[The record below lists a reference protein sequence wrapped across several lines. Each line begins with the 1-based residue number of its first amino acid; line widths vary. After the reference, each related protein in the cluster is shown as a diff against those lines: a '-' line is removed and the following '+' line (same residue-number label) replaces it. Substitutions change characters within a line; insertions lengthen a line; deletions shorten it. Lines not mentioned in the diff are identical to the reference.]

1 MINYST
7 LSLHFPNSLE
17 STPPPALPIPAKLS
31 EVELMLIISALL
43 FLTLVLLGI
52 GMAYYCLKRR
62 NIKVVRKRR
71 FISGP
76 PSEITKISTI
86 EPVHIPRVAV
96 SSSSSDYPSSS
107 EERSLVSET
116 STIRRDHYKYE
127 NQAYI
132 PEPYPMDI
140 EREESIASM
149 PVPMM
154 AKPNITQLDL
164 LTTLRSTQHFTD
176 TDVFDTKHKRTHT
189 QVYKPPSIEAPSL
202 YGSIPDNDDWSH
214 SELEFVPPKRPYVGP
229 PHYDV
234 RNLDD
239 LYRTT
244 QHLTDVDENITR
256 HTRLTHKPKI
266 TTQTID
272 DRYITPQETTDID
285 ERTTRERITTYPPPT
300 ITTKTIDDRYISP
313 RETTDITEDT
323 TVERVTIYPGPK
335 ITDQTEEDT
344 FIDLR
349 ETTEITDDTS
359 TTRLMTQSP
368 PKIVVHTTDDTY
380 ITKLSE
386 TEVTEHTIKSDKQVA
401 PPPRPMLT
409 LPRTTGREDW
419 ESQIT
424 RILVGP
430 VQPTTELPETLPE
443 TTTTRTTTDTYDRYV
458 TDIRDIR
465 DTTTTDRRLDTTTV
479 DQSFIYTGVQPPH
492 SPRPTKIQVIHRVI
506 DSPPPDLPGVERI
519 TTDVRQKLRTVI
531 TTDEVFRTLIIESTT
546 IEEYTHISRD
556 IRYESLFEPP
566 VWVTIIRLFSLPEV
580 QSAPLWPESPEPE
593 ARPPPLPY
601 RYRRRG
607 SLPSIS
613 GDFEPYEPPYG
624 RPESIRYKLSVH
636 QIRSIKVRF
645 FPQVAPYF
653 EVWLNF

>member
-1 MINYST
+1 MT
-7 LSLHFPNSLE
+7 PLSPHSLE
-17 STPPPALPIPAKLS
+17 TTPPPALPIPAKLS

-71 FISGP
+71 VISGP

-116 STIRRDHYKYE
+116 STIRRDHFKYE
-127 NQAYI
+127 NQAFI

-176 TDVFDTKHKRTHT
+176 TDIYNTKHTRTHT
-189 QVYKPPSIEAPSL
+189 QAYKPPSIEAPSL

-229 PHYDV
+229 PRYDV
-234 RNLDD
+234 RNMDD

-244 QHLTDVDENITR
+244 QHLTDVDEDITR
-256 HTRLTHKPKI
+256 HRQTTHRPKI
-266 TTQTID
+266 TTKTID
-272 DRYITPQETTDID
+272 DRYVTPQETTDID
-285 ERTTRERITTYPPPT
+285 ETTTTERITTYPPPT

-323 TVERVTIYPGPK
+323 TVERLTRYPGPT
-335 ITDQTEEDT
+335 ITDQTHEDT
-344 FIDLR
+344 FIDVR

-359 TTRLMTQSP
+359 TKRLQTRPP
-368 PKIVVHTTDDTY
+368 PKILVHTTDDTY
-380 ITKLSE
+380 ITKISE
-386 TEVTEHTIKSDKQVA
+386 TEVTEHTVKSDKLDI
-401 PPPRPMLT
+401 PPPRPALT
-409 LPRTTGREDW
+409 LPRTTRREDW

-443 TTTTRTTTDTYDRYV
+443 TTTETYDHYV
-458 TDIRDIR
+458 RDIRDIT
-465 DTTTTDRRLDTTTV
+465 DTTVTRETDRRVDTTTV
-479 DQSFIYTGVQPPH
+479 DQSLTFTDLRPPTM
-492 SPRPTKIQVIHRVI
+492 PRPTKIEVIHRVI
-506 DSPPPDLPGVERI
+506 ESPPPDLPGAERI

-531 TTDEVFRTLIIESTT
+531 TTDEVFRTLIVESTT
-546 IEEYTHISRD
+546 IEEYTRISRD
-556 IRYESLFEPP
+556 VRYERLFEPP
-566 VWVTIIRLFSLPEV
+566 VWVTLIRLFSLPEV
-580 QSAPLWPESPEPE
+580 QSAPISPDSPEPE
-593 ARPPPLPY
+593 TRPPPLPY

-624 RPESIRYKLSVH
+624 RPESIRYALIVI
-636 QIRSIKVRF
+636 QI
-645 FPQVAPYF
+645 QT
-653 EVWLNF
+653 N